1 MATIEY
7 TVFFDNQQ
15 ASQELLDKVDEV
27 KVTQQVDQAWEA
39 RLKIPVCVNNDGKW
53 EGEAETWMRP
63 YNRVRVEVK
72 IGTASPVALIDGP
85 VVGFE
90 GERSTYPGTSIVTVV
105 VHDDSAFL
113 NREDELTFYQ
123 TGSDSDIARQI
134 FSQATDIQ
142 GPIDIDP
149 VPAQPDN
156 PSAVVAQRGTK
167 MQILR
172 SLAARHRR
180 WHAYVLPGP
189 SAGQSVRAF
198 KKYPTRTDG
207 LPALVLLG
215 PDRNLTSF
223 NAINNHSEPR
233 DVTASTLEI
242 KNKNIVTRNARYS
255 DATLLGG
262 GQPANQDNRKRST
275 YRLPPG
281 QNDSVD
287 LDSAVLGEV
296 DRASYSILAN
306 GSVVPFCYNG
316 VLSPYR
322 AVDVVISDNPYSST
336 YILTKV
342 VHNLTRSVYTQ
353 EFMAISN
360 STSPN
365 LGSSFIPGG
374 VF

>member
-7 TVFFDNQQ
+7 TVFFDNEQ
-15 ASQELLDKVDEV
+15 ADQELLDKVDEV
-27 KVTQQVDQAWEA
+27 KVVQQVDQAWEA
-39 RLKIPVCVNNDGKW
+39 RLKVPVCVNNDGKW
-53 EGEAETWMRP
+53 DGEEEAWMRP

-72 IGTASPVALIDGP
+72 IGDAQPVPLIDGP

-90 GERSTYPGTSIVTVV
+90 GERSTTPGKSVVTIV
-105 VHDDSAFL
+105 VHDDTAFL
-113 NREDELTFYQ
+113 NREDELAFYQ
-123 TGSDSDIARQI
+123 TGTDSQIAQQI
-134 FSQATDIQ
+134 FSKATDIQ
-142 GPIDIDP
+142 GPIQVDP

-156 PSAVVAQRGTK
+156 PSSVVAQRGTK

-189 SAGQSVRAF
+189 TAGQSVRAF
-198 KKYPTRTDG
+198 KEFPKRTDG

-215 PDRNLTSF
+215 PDRNLASF
-223 NAINNHSEPR
+223 NATNNHSEPR
-233 DVTASTLEI
+233 DVTASSLSI
-242 KNKNIVTRNARYS
+242 KDKNIVTKAASYS
-255 DATLLGG
+255 DATLIGG
-262 GQPANQDNRKRST
+262 EAANKDNRKRST

-287 LDSAVLGEV
+287 LASAVQGEV
-296 DRASYSILAN
+296 DRASFSITAS
-306 GSVVPFCYNG
+306 GSVMPFCYNG

-322 AVDVVISDNPYSST
+322 AVDVVISDSPYSST
-336 YILTKV
+336 YIITRV
-342 VHNLTRSVYTQ
+342 THNLTRSVYTQ
-353 EFMAISN
+353 EFTAMSN
-360 STSPN
+360 STSPG

>member
-15 ASQELLDKVDEV
+15 ASQELLDKIDEV

-39 RLKIPVCVNNDGKW
+39 RLRLPVCVNNDGRW
-53 EGEAETWMRP
+53 EGEQETWMRA
-63 YNRVRVEVK
+63 YNRVRIEVK
-72 IGTASPVALIDGP
+72 IGEAAPVALIDGP
-85 VVGFE
+85 VIGFE
-90 GERSTYPGTSIVTVV
+90 GERSTYPGKSIVTVV
-105 VHDDSAFL
+105 VHDDTAFL
-113 NREDELTFYQ
+113 NRADELAFYQ

-134 FSQATDIQ
+134 FSQARDIQ
-142 GPIDIDP
+142 GPIDIDA

-167 MQILR
+167 IQILR

-180 WHAYVLPGP
+180 WHAYVLPGRT
-189 SAGQSVRAF
+189 AGQSIRSF
-198 KKYPTRTDG
+198 KKYPTRSDG

-215 PDRNLTSF
+215 PNRNLSSF
-223 NAINNHSEPR
+223 NATNNNSQPR

-242 KNKNIVTRNARYS
+242 KNKNIVTKSASYS
-255 DATLLGG
+255 DAALVGG
-262 GQPANQDNRKRST
+262 EAADKANRKRST

-287 LDSAVLGEV
+287 LASAVQGEV
-296 DRASYSILAN
+296 DRASYSINAN
-306 GSVVPFCYNG
+306 GSVIPFCYTS

-322 AVDVVISDNPYSST
+322 AVDIVISDNPYSST

-353 EFMAISN
+353 EFTAISN
-360 STSPN
+360 STSPDI
-365 LGSSFIPGG
+365 GSSFIPGG

>member
-15 ASQELLDKVDEV
+15 ASQELLDKIDEV

-39 RLKIPVCVNNDGKW
+39 RLMIPVCVNNDGKW
-53 EGEAETWMRP
+53 EGEQETWMRP

-72 IGTASPVALIDGP
+72 IGEAAPVALIDGP

-90 GERSTYPGTSIVTVV
+90 GQRSTYPGKSIVTVV
-105 VHDDSAFL
+105 VHDDTAFL
-113 NREDELTFYQ
+113 NREDELAFYQ

-134 FSQATDIQ
+134 FSQARDIQ
-142 GPIDIDP
+142 GPIDIDA

-167 MQILR
+167 IQILR

-189 SAGQSVRAF
+189 TAGQSVRAF
-198 KKYPTRTDG
+198 KKYPTRSDG
-207 LPALVLLG
+207 LPGLVLLG
-215 PDRNLTSF
+215 PDRNLNSF
-223 NAINNHSEPR
+223 NATNNHSEPR

-242 KNKNIVTRNARYS
+242 KNKNIVTKTASYS
-255 DATLLGG
+255 DVGLVGG
-262 GQPANQDNRKRST
+262 EAANKDNRKRST

-287 LDSAVLGEV
+287 LDSAVQGEV
-296 DRASYSILAN
+296 DRASYSINAN
-306 GSVVPFCYNG
+306 GSVIPFCYTG

-322 AVDVVISDNPYSST
+322 AVDIVISDNPYSST

-342 VHNLTRSVYTQ
+342 VHNLTRSIYTQ
-353 EFMAISN
+353 EFTAISN
-360 STSPN
+360 STSPDI
-365 LGSSFIPGG
+365 GSSFIPGG

>member
-15 ASQELLDKVDEV
+15 ADQELLDKVDEV
-27 KVTQQVDQAWEA
+27 KVVQQVDQAWEA
-39 RLKIPVCVNNDGKW
+39 RLKVPVCVNNDGKW
-53 EGEAETWMRP
+53 DGEEEAWMRP

-72 IGTASPVALIDGP
+72 IGDAQPVPLIDGP

-90 GERSTYPGTSIVTVV
+90 GERSTTPGKSVVTIV
-105 VHDDSAFL
+105 VHDDTAFL
-113 NREDELTFYQ
+113 NREDELAFYQ
-123 TGSDSDIARQI
+123 TGTDSEIAQQI
-134 FSQATDIQ
+134 FSKATDIQ
-142 GPIDIDP
+142 GPIQVDP

-156 PSAVVAQRGTK
+156 PSSVVAQRGTK

-180 WHAYVLPGP
+180 WHAYVLPGS

-198 KKYPTRTDG
+198 KEFPKKTDG

-215 PDRNLTSF
+215 PDRNLASF
-223 NAINNHSEPR
+223 NATNNHSEPR
-233 DVTASTLEI
+233 DVTASSLTI
-242 KNKNIVTRNARYS
+242 KDKNIVTKTASYS
-255 DATLLGG
+255 DATMIGG
-262 GQPANQDNRKRST
+262 EPANKDNRKRST

-287 LDSAVLGEV
+287 LASAVQGEV
-296 DRASYSILAN
+296 DRASFSISAS
-306 GSVVPFCYNG
+306 GSVLPFCYNG

-322 AVDVVISDNPYSST
+322 AVDVVISDSPYSST
-336 YILTKV
+336 YIITRV
-342 VHNLTRSVYTQ
+342 THNLTRSVYTQ
-353 EFMAISN
+353 EFSAVSN
-360 STSPN
+360 STSPG

>member
-7 TVFFDNQQ
+7 TVFFDNKQ
-15 ASQELLDKVDEV
+15 ADQTLLDKVDEV

-39 RLKIPVCVNNDGKW
+39 RLKVPVCVNNDGKW
-53 EGEAETWMRP
+53 DGEDEAWMRP

-72 IGTASPVALIDGP
+72 LDNAAPVPLIDGP

-90 GERSTYPGTSIVTVV
+90 GERSTTPGKSVVTIV
-105 VHDDSAFL
+105 VHDDTAFL
-113 NREDELTFYQ
+113 NREDELAFYE
-123 TGSDSDIARQI
+123 TGSDSDIAQQI
-134 FSQATDIQ
+134 LSKATDIT
-142 GPIDIDP
+142 GPIDVDDT
-149 VPAQPDN
+149 PAQPDN
-156 PSAVVAQRGTK
+156 PSSVVVQRGTK

-189 SAGQSVRAF
+189 AAGQSVRAF
-198 KKYPTRTDG
+198 KEYPTKPNG

-215 PDRNLTSF
+215 LDRNLASF
-223 NAINNHSEPR
+223 NATNNHSTPR
-233 DVTASTLEI
+233 DVTASSLTI
-242 KNKNIVTRNARYS
+242 KDKNIVTRSASYS
-255 DATLLGG
+255 DATLVGG
-262 GQPANQDNRKRST
+262 EAANKDNRKRST

-287 LDSAVLGEV
+287 LDSAVQGEV
-296 DRASYSILAN
+296 DRASYSISAT
-306 GSVVPFCYNG
+306 GSVMPFCYTG

-322 AVDVVISDNPYSST
+322 AVDVVISDSPYSST
-336 YILTKV
+336 YIITRV

-353 EFMAISN
+353 EFSAVSN
-360 STSPN
+360 STSPEI
-365 LGSSFIPGG
+365 GSSFIPGG